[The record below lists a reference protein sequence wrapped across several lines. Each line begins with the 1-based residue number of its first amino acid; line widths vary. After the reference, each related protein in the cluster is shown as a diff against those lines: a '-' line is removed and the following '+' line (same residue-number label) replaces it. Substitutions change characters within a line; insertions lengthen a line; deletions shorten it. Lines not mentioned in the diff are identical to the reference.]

1 MIDVMCVVEK
11 KKMYD
16 LRQFFLLEN
25 WITNRFW
32 REEKKFLKQNNFIKK
47 SFGNVSRELYY
58 ILESKDLSCYPVSLM
73 I

>member
-32 REEKKFLKQNNFIKK
+32 REEKIAIYFEFAD
-47 SFGNVSRELYY
+47 R
-58 ILESKDLSCYPVSLM
+58 LEKATDW
-73 I
+73 